1 MPGVNLR
8 YETFLP
14 CMWQA
19 VERGFVRHEHAA
31 FVADGLRWGFRAGID
46 TLKLKGHR
54 WFRNYPT
61 SVSGRKAVTRATMK
75 RVEKGKTLDLGTWS
89 NGLAHL
95 IRTTFSASAIFPL
108 GAVAKP
114 LEPDELRPT
123 DDHTRT
129 GINAATDLSFL
140 GHSLNTYSEIAE
152 FLKQDYFMRVSD
164 VDAAFP
170 MLPLHPDLWPFFMFK
185 FFASDTTTSYN
196 LFMHVCGDFGTAGM
210 PGVFKIFFVDVVVN
224 MARSASVLTLPMP
237 IYVDDMGII
246 GALEHLVNSQM
257 EAFQEWSFQV
267 CGVLFK
273 TIKDRLASQQQLM
286 LGFWWD
292 STTLTR
298 SLEERKLAQYLE
310 MFLQFSTRRQ
320 LSLREMQSAAG
331 RMQRACMTLPP
342 GAASLL
348 MALFALTAGL
358 RLPWHKRRLTR
369 MVRSN
374 FKHLH
379 ALLSQNLGR
388 GYYSYDLFERAP
400 EVRTDASRSGHYAG
414 GGYVSED
421 GHYGWFRYGRRAAQ
435 RPIDFLEGDTVVACV
450 EQMGHRWHGKRV
462 PIGVDNKAF
471 ECSGEKGRSKAPRL
485 NILIRELFYL
495 QLRFQCVLDFFWL
508 SSADNLLADHL
519 SRDRESSFLHDA
531 YATGFWDSAVSPLRH
546 ASSGETRTLP
556 DRTMFA

>member
-1 MPGVNLR
+1 
-8 YETFLP
+8 
-14 CMWQA
+14 
-19 VERGFVRHEHAA
+19 
-31 FVADGLRWGFRAGID
+31 
-46 TLKLKGHR
+46 
-54 WFRNYPT
+54 
-61 SVSGRKAVTRATMK
+61 
-75 RVEKGKTLDLGTWS
+75 
-89 NGLAHL
+89 
-95 IRTTFSASAIFPL
+95 
-108 GAVAKP
+108 
-114 LEPDELRPT
+114 
-123 DDHTRT
+123 
-129 GINAATDLSFL
+129 
-140 GHSLNTYSEIAE
+140 
-152 FLKQDYFMRVSD
+152 
-164 VDAAFP
+164 
-170 MLPLHPDLWPFFMFK
+170 
-185 FFASDTTTSYN
+185 
-196 LFMHVCGDFGTAGM
+196 
-210 PGVFKIFFVDVVVN
+210 
-224 MARSASVLTLPMP
+224 
-237 IYVDDMGII
+237 
-246 GALEHLVNSQM
+246 
-257 EAFQEWSFQV
+257 
-267 CGVLFK
+267 
-273 TIKDRLASQQQLM
+273 
-286 LGFWWD
+286 
-292 STTLTR
+292 
-298 SLEERKLAQYLE
+298 
-310 MFLQFSTRRQ
+310 
-320 LSLREMQSAAG
+320 
-331 RMQRACMTLPP
+331 
-342 GAASLL
+342 

-369 MVRSN
+369 VVRSN
-374 FKHLH
+374 FRHLH